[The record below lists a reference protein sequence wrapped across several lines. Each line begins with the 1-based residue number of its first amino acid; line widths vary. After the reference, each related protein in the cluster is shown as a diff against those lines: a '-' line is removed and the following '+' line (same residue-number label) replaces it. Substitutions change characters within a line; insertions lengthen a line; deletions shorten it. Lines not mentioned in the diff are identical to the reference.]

1 MSSAETASTNDLT
14 STISS
19 FLLLLLA
26 SISLDKQLVELFDYL
41 SEERGFGCRSVVGL
55 GLGLGF
61 DLAAGV
67 GVGGDLAAGVDR
79 VWAWVA
85 GLGLGGDG

>member
-1 MSSAETASTNDLT
+1 VSSAETASTNDLT

-55 GLGLGF
+55 GLRF
-61 DLAAGV
+61 
-67 GVGGDLAAGVDR
+67 DLAAGVDR

-85 GLGLGGDG
+85 GLGLEGDG